1 MAAVKTHVC
10 HVLAICN
17 VEKCLTHVGF
27 LFKFRKLS
35 DLSLYKYFMN
45 CWKISK
51 YLPIAKITWSHFKTQ
66 SHCLNN
72 YLFFISIN
80 NGRIELVATQIWK
93 LHAFEVPA
101 PTWQNKTEHGAG
113 LTIKG
118 VSINQWENSVFDSQP
133 IKCLEVDF
141 AKIPGT
147 NMIRNT
153 WLCSWLHGRS
163 VPVLYIT
170 VYSKCHDMMKFSNF
184 QPDHVFCS
192 VATNT
197 NLLFEWQLSVNCLT
211 LNQVWHKVPS
221 KINHLVNCTYIRCL
235 SNFLTLATCWPDR
248 TWRKSTVLITS
259 LWRHFR
265 RTDEQNTKLVAY
277 MLYNPF
283 HLISS
288 KVKLWTGYGTDFLWT
303 FLGKERDSEP
313 GLI

>member
-80 NGRIELVATQIWK
+80 NGRIEHVATQIWK

-101 PTWQNKTEHGAG
+101 PTWQNKTEHGVG

-141 AKIPGT
+141 A
-147 NMIRNT
+147 NSRNEHDLKHLTLQLTAWAFSASVVQYCIVSVMT
-153 WLCSWLHGRS
+153 WW
-163 VPVLYIT
+163 
-170 VYSKCHDMMKFSNF
+170 NF
-184 QPDHVFCS
+184 QIF
-192 VATNT
+192 
-197 NLLFEWQLSVNCLT
+197 NLTTCFAVLPQIQIYYLSGNC
-211 LNQVWHKVPS
+211 
-221 KINHLVNCTYIRCL
+221 
-235 SNFLTLATCWPDR
+235 
-248 TWRKSTVLITS
+248 VLI
-259 LWRHFR
+259 
-265 RTDEQNTKLVAY
+265 V
-277 MLYNPF
+277 
-283 HLISS
+283 
-288 KVKLWTGYGTDFLWT
+288 
-303 FLGKERDSEP
+303 
-313 GLI
+313 